1 MSGIV
6 GQFKAIVLQCHYSLD
21 TGCSECSCYIQIQR
35 QTDQSWISWI
45 NDLQNHG
52 CHCWMS
58 LADVRNHLTPFAS
71 SGSSVLECQGRGLR
85 VLHGPA
91 HPEWLA
97 LTRPR
102 SSETTRNN
110 KQYATLCDDFLRLL
124 PQISSL
130 WSGTVSDIS
139 SFRFIPSYTVYRV
152 YPFRRLNVHAS
163 QGFIRP
169 FKSVRRNW
177 CATNWLH
184 T

>member
-1 MSGIV
+1 M

-130 WSGTVSDIS
+130 
-139 SFRFIPSYTVYRV
+139 
-152 YPFRRLNVHAS
+152 
-163 QGFIRP
+163 
-169 FKSVRRNW
+169 
-177 CATNWLH
+177 
-184 T
+184 